1 MKKNNFISWFIFIAK
16 GGHMVADRQIFE
28 KIKRDI
34 MYGSDIT
41 SPHVNRDKCK
51 GCGSCVRVCPAL
63 VFELREGKSNVMY
76 GERCIA
82 CGHCWAVCPEE
93 AVIQEDATTATGI
106 KTGPEPA
113 VSPDTLQLL
122 IRERRSTRLFNDKPV
137 SKEQLFK
144 IIEAGRYSPTASN
157 RQDVNYIVLSNRQ
170 QVSELRL
177 LVESFMEKTFK
188 LMQNKVVALF
198 YGMKF
203 GRSAVDFLH
212 YYAMGYD
219 ILKNSENK
227 SVYFPLPFGS
237 AVILAHAQSFDQLAP
252 FNCSAALYSCSLMAH
267 SLGLG
272 SCFTGFVQIGANADK
287 KIKHWLDI
295 PKENEAYGA
304 MVVGHPDIQYRRLVE
319 RKKPD
324 IKWR

>member
-1 MKKNNFISWFIFIAK
+1 MI
-16 GGHMVADRQIFE
+16 ADRQIFE
-28 KIKRDI
+28 RIKKDV
-34 MYGSDIT
+34 MYGSDIAP
-41 SPHVNRDKCK
+41 PHVNMEKCK

-63 VFELREGKSNVMY
+63 VFELRDGKSNVIH

-82 CGHCWAVCPEE
+82 CGHCGAVCPEE
-93 AVIQEDATTATGI
+93 AIVQEGSMTATSL
-106 KTGPEPA
+106 KPGPEPA

-122 IRERRSTRLFNDKPV
+122 IREKRSTRLFKDKPV
-137 SKEQLFK
+137 SQEQLVK
-144 IIEAGRYSPTASN
+144 IIEAGRYAPTASN

-177 LVESFMEKTFK
+177 LVENFMEKTFK
-188 LMQNKVVALF
+188 LMQNRVVALF
-198 YGMKF
+198 SRMKF

-212 YYAMGYD
+212 YYAMGYQ
-219 ILKNSENK
+219 ILQNSENK

-237 AVILAHAQSFDQLAP
+237 AVILTHAQSFDQSAP
-252 FNCSAALYSCSLMAH
+252 FNCAIALYNCSLMAH

-287 KIKHWLDI
+287 KIKQWLDI
-295 PKENEAYGA
+295 PKEHEVYGA
-304 MVVGHPDIQYRRLVE
+304 MVIGHPDIQYRRLVE

-324 IKWR
+324 IRWR